1 MHRVEELG
9 CIKIHV
15 NLGIDHLR
23 HLRFSLNIL
32 FSQDLIICKGLAFV
46 EVVKQYYFFNEGYY
60 RPSEKIRIK

>member
-32 FSQDLIICKGLAFV
+32 FSQDLIICKGLAFCGSC
-46 EVVKQYYFFNEGYY
+46 QTILIFYEGYY